1 MANPEV
7 EWLEKTYRPNEP
19 QLTVRAILLGMLI
32 GAVMCLSNL
41 YVVLKTGW
49 SIGVTVVSCIIAWAA
64 LSGVKALH
72 LTKRP
77 LGQLENNAMGDV
89 ASAAGYMT
97 GGGNM
102 AALPAL
108 VMLTGTRPDA
118 WILILWFAG
127 IAALGV
133 FAAIPIKRQL
143 INQEQLPF
151 PTGTATAETI
161 RALHAKDEGG
171 AKQARWLGIA
181 GVSGAIIAWFRD
193 ANLSWMPFRIP
204 GTFSLPISLKG
215 KPLSEWTLAL
225 EGSALML
232 GAGALMSFRTGWS
245 LLLGAGLTF
254 GVIAPAMYEAG
265 VITDVGYKPI
275 VSWTV
280 WMGAAVLVSSGLTS
294 FAFQWKSVV
303 KSVTE
308 LMKLLRPKKATDVA
322 DPLEAIEAPASW
334 FPIGFLIFGP
344 PVVFLGWYAFD
355 IPLWAGAIALPLS
368 VLMGVIAARVT
379 GETDVTPTK
388 ALGPV
393 TQLIFAVLLPKA
405 LVPNIMSA
413 NITGGVGLHAADLL
427 TDLKSGYLL
436 GARPR
441 QQLIAQ
447 LFGVVAGSLA
457 VVPAFMILV
466 PSPDVLGSKEF
477 PAPGALVW
485 ANVSKML
492 VAGIDALHPTARW
505 AALIGLIVGTTLA
518 ILEVKVPKK
527 AKAWVPSPS
536 GLGIA
541 MVIPAYNSIMMFIG
555 SAVAEWYRR
564 KKGDKDSAAVTVPV
578 ASGFIAGESLLG
590 ILVKMLVAFGVMP
603 KG

>member
-1 MANPEV
+1 MANPEL
-7 EWLEKTYRPNEP
+7 EWLEKTYRPTEP
-19 QLTVRAILLGMLI
+19 QLTVRAVLLGMVI

-64 LSGVKALH
+64 LSGIKAVG
-72 LTKRP
+72 LTKKG

-161 RALHAKDEGG
+161 RALHAQDESG
-171 AKQARWLGIA
+171 AKQARWLGLSAI
-181 GVSGAIIAWFRD
+181 VGAIIAWFRD
-193 ANLSWMPFRIP
+193 ANVSWMPFRLP
-204 GTFSLPISLKG
+204 GTFSLPLSLKG
-215 KPLSEWTLAL
+215 KTFSEWTLAL
-225 EGSALML
+225 EGSVLML

-265 VITDVGYKPI
+265 VIADAGYKPI
-275 VSWTV
+275 AGWTV
-280 WMGAAVLVSSGLTS
+280 WMGASVLVSSGLTS
-294 FAFQWKSVV
+294 FAFQWRSVV

-308 LMKLLRPKKATDVA
+308 LMAMIRPKRAGQA
-322 DPLEAIEAPASW
+322 EDPLANIEPPAAW

-344 PVVFLGWYAFD
+344 PVVLLGWYAFD
-355 IPLWAGAIALPLS
+355 IPLWAGALALPLS

-393 TQLIFAVLLPKA
+393 TQLIYAALLPKA
-405 LVPNIMSA
+405 LTPNIMSA

-492 VAGIDALHPTARW
+492 VAGIDALHPSARW

-518 ILEVKVPKK
+518 ILEVKLPKK

-541 MVIPAYNSIMMFIG
+541 MVIPAYNSFMMFIG
-555 SAVAEWYRR
+555 AAVAEWYRR
-564 KKGDKDSAAVTVPV
+564 KKGDKAAAAVTVPV
-578 ASGFIAGESLLG
+578 ASGFIAGESILG
-590 ILVKMLVAFGVMP
+590 ILIKMLVAFGVMP